1 MVLTCVLEMVLQ
13 TWTWSAS
20 TWTHAP
26 HLLREALDFFATGP
40 SIFDPI
46 LTSPS
51 RLASDT
57 DELGRR
63 RLVCAQAAYRLLRL
77 SVKLRALWDWSPLF
91 ALLRDASESVRFLR
105 AFQVYMVFGG
115 FMICAD
121 VGPVWSVGVSSVAA
135 PHPRR
140 TEL

>member
-20 TWTHAP
+20 TWSPSLSAP
-26 HLLREALDFFATGP
+26 FFATGP

-51 RLASDT
+51 RLASDA

-77 SVKLRALWDWSPLF
+77 SDKFRALWDWSPLF
-91 ALLRDASESVRFLR
+91 ALLRDASV
-105 AFQVYMVFGG
+105 Q
-115 FMICAD
+115 C
-121 VGPVWSVGVSSVAA
+121 VSSGFTWCLVG
-135 PHPRR
+135 
-140 TEL
+140 L